1 MGEIFYNFGPTALG
15 LVAALAI
22 TFYCWNRFRQA
33 SIAVLIWIIFAIVVS
48 QFPIFSQN
56 QDSNQMD
63 FLGFVIFG
71 TLAFTPAA
79 VLLYLAYRVESV
91 NEKLKNISVSALVL
105 TQAYRVGGIFLILA
119 YLQGDLSAEIGLVS
133 GVLDVT
139 IGITAVI
146 LAIYLKDDQYKA
158 PRLVIAWA
166 IVSLVDFS
174 WATVMKFA
182 SFFGVIELDPAP
194 IMLGNPPLLIIS
206 LFALPFGIFISVYL
220 IVRLRAEIAK
230 K

>member
-1 MGEIFYNFGPTALG
+1 MGELFYNFGPTALG

-22 TFYCWNRFRQA
+22 TFYCWSRFRQA
-33 SIAVLIWIIFAIVVS
+33 SIAVLIWFILAIVVS
-48 QFPIFSQN
+48 QFPIFSQS

-91 NEKLKNISVSALVL
+91 NEKLKNISISALVL

-119 YLQGDLSAEIGLVS
+119 YLQGDLPAEIGLVS

>member
-1 MGEIFYNFGPTALG
+1 MGELFYNFGPTALG

-22 TFYCWNRFRQA
+22 TFYCWSRFRQA
-33 SIAVLIWIIFAIVVS
+33 SIAVLIWFILAIVVS
-48 QFPIFSQN
+48 QFPIFSQS

-91 NEKLKNISVSALVL
+91 NEKLKSISISALVL

-119 YLQGDLSAEIGLVS
+119 YLQGDLPAEIGLVS

-146 LAIYLKDDQYKA
+146 LAIYLKNDQYKA

-166 IVSLVDFS
+166 IVSLIDFS

-220 IVRLRAEIAK
+220 IDRLRAEISRK
-230 K
+230 